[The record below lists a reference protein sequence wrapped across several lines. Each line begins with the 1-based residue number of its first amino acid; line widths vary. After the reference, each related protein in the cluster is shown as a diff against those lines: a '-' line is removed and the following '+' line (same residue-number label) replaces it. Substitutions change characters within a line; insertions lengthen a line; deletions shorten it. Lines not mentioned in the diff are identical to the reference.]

1 MPSGCLIKS
10 TPAAWKAA
18 VTARTVLMRESAVPS
33 SILATTAVDT
43 FDALDR
49 SACDQ
54 PSKPLAALTWAAKI
68 SPSSNDFFPTHDSF
82 HIACDHSPSEKEWVC
97 PRRN

>member
-1 MPSGCLIKS
+1 
-10 TPAAWKAA
+10 
-18 VTARTVLMRESAVPS
+18 MRESAVPS

-49 SACDQ
+49 SVCDQ
-54 PSKPLAALTWAAKI
+54 PSKPLAALTCAAKI
-68 SPSSNDFFPTHDSF
+68 SPSSNDFFPTRDNF
-82 HIACDHSPSEKEWVC
+82 HIARDHSSNVKEWVW